1 MKTKLFSIFALLML
15 FAASISINSCSK
27 EEEKDCTNCL
37 NGGVFVNNQCNCPE
51 GYTDSICST
60 QVTPK
65 KVRISSVIIRDFP
78 AYNGND
84 YWDNGDDDYRK
95 PDIYFKIVKDDVP
108 IFNMHSFHST
118 FQNADNRNDML
129 IMITYFDITDF
140 NSQYSI
146 ELWDEDHYYPDY
158 EDELMLSLNFIP
170 YSSTGGFPST
180 LYVEGPW
187 GNVIFELEVLYVW

>member
-27 EEEKDCTNCL
+27 EEEKGCTNCL
-37 NGGVFVNNQCNCPE
+37 NGGVFVNDQCNCPE

-65 KVRISSVIIRDFP
+65 KIRISTITIRDFP
-78 AYNGND
+78 AYNGSG
-84 YWDNGDDDYRK
+84 YWDSGDYYGRR

-108 IFNMHSFHST
+108 IFNMLSFHDAYD
-118 FQNADNRNDML
+118 NAVNSNDML

-146 ELWDEDHYYPDY
+146 ELWDKDDNY
-158 EDELMLSLNFIP
+158 ENDELMLSLNFIP